1 MEVAQFYLH
10 LPSNSSLN
18 KFPNNTL
25 TEYRV
30 GLPQTV
36 SLTGDWEVGLTE
48 IHYPDSWNNV
58 QGNLQGRFYVRNQ
71 ELDVMWEALIV
82 PPRHYSSIE
91 ANLSIMKELVDNEKR
106 FLYYTSNYA
115 NRKNGNFKSSNLI
128 LLSADY
134 ISGNP
139 TNNKNFFDSS
149 FDVGNLDSNH
159 RRRCSIYYR

>member
-1 MEVAQFYLH
+1 MEVAQFYFH

-36 SLTGDWEVGLTE
+36 SLIGDWEVGLTE

-58 QGNLQGRFYVRNQ
+58 QGNLQGRFYVWNQ

-82 PPRHYSSIE
+82 SSGHYSSIE
-91 ANLSIMKELVDNEKR
+91 AIMKELVDNEKR
-106 FLYYTSNYA
+106 F
-115 NRKNGNFKSSNLI
+115 F
-128 LLSADY
+128 Y
-134 ISGNP
+134 ITHP
-139 TNNKNFFDSS
+139 TTQ
-149 FDVGNLDSNH
+149 
-159 RRRCSIYYR
+159 I